1 MVPDGRKSGIFAC
14 PIRPDM
20 TEPNYRIYGFVGCYV
35 KERRVGD
42 VLLDFCEGLSGLCAG
57 SLGRRFVQAE
67 GSEKGSEY
75 GEKSTLS
82 ALFFLKLRVTFALM
96 KKTDVSEV
104 MVNKDFVLRLDRTF
118 EHEMMSDVARRL
130 GIPHATV
137 RNYYQG
143 RLPAPEVLIKIANV
157 TNVSLNWLLT
167 GKGDMYGNQ
176 KPAVGLGRFIEDK
189 VIEIVDKR
197 LAALGHGAVQDLGSV
212 DAFDVE
218 TAIVSY
224 DDPIRVMNDW
234 FAHEGRKSVSD
245 FGVLFFNG
253 WESFTRDEKVA
264 AINDAKRVIDRS
276 IKL

>member
-1 MVPDGRKSGIFAC
+1 
-14 PIRPDM
+14 
-20 TEPNYRIYGFVGCYV
+20 
-35 KERRVGD
+35 
-42 VLLDFCEGLSGLCAG
+42 
-57 SLGRRFVQAE
+57 
-67 GSEKGSEY
+67 
-75 GEKSTLS
+75 
-82 ALFFLKLRVTFALM
+82 M

-234 FAHEGRKSVSD
+234 FAHEGRESVTD

-253 WESFTRDEKVA
+253 WESFTRDEKIA